1 MMKKVGMILFI
12 FMILGCSSK
21 QSLESQQFEEY
32 YQIREQLLQQDEF
45 EEIKD
50 FSVTLV
56 YNQVDNQYRYDI
68 VIDYPQIDMY
78 DITAMVYA
86 DENEEEMCPSLG
98 ILEDNQYHLKK
109 GYVNKQEGFYKGIQ
123 LSGKTSQKKVVFLYV
138 SYYLDEE
145 LTQKIEKYIEVQDEI
160 R

>member
-1 MMKKVGMILFI
+1 MIKKIGIILFI
-12 FMILGCSSK
+12 LMMLGCSSK

-45 EEIKD
+45 EETRY

-68 VIDYPQIDMY
+68 VIDHPQIDMY

-86 DENEEEMCPSLG
+86 DETVEEMCPSLG

-109 GYVNKQEGFYKGIQ
+109 DYVNKQEGFYKGIQ
-123 LSGKTSQKKVVFLYV
+123 LSGKTSQKKAILLYV

-145 LTQKIEKYIEVQDEI
+145 LTQKVENYIEVQDEI

>member
-1 MMKKVGMILFI
+1 M
-12 FMILGCSSK
+12 LGCSSK

-45 EEIKD
+45 EETRY

-68 VIDYPQIDMY
+68 VIDHPQIDMY

-86 DENEEEMCPSLG
+86 DETVEEMCPSLG

-109 GYVNKQEGFYKGIQ
+109 DYVNKQEGFYKGIQ
-123 LSGKTSQKKVVFLYV
+123 LSGKTSQKKAILLYV

-145 LTQKIEKYIEVQDEI
+145 LTQKVENYIEVQDEI

>member
-1 MMKKVGMILFI
+1 MM
-12 FMILGCSSK
+12 LGCSSK

-45 EEIKD
+45 EETRY

-68 VIDYPQIDMY
+68 VIDHPQIDMY

-86 DENEEEMCPSLG
+86 DETVEEMCPSLG

-109 GYVNKQEGFYKGIQ
+109 DYVNKQEGFYKGIQ
-123 LSGKTSQKKVVFLYV
+123 LSGKTSQKKAILLYV

-145 LTQKIEKYIEVQDEI
+145 LTQKVENYIEVQDEI

>member
-1 MMKKVGMILFI
+1 MIKKIGIILFI
-12 FMILGCSSK
+12 LMMLGCSSK

-45 EEIKD
+45 EEAKD
-50 FSVTLV
+50 FSVALV

-68 VIDYPQIDMY
+68 VIDHPQIDMY

-86 DENEEEMCPSLG
+86 DETAEEMCPSLG
-98 ILEDNQYHLKK
+98 ILEDNEYHLKK
-109 GYVNKQEGFYKGIQ
+109 DYVNKQEGFYKGIQ
-123 LSGKTSQKKVVFLYV
+123 LSGKTSQKKAILLYV

-145 LTQKIEKYIEVQDEI
+145 LTQKVENYIEVQDEI